1 MGDSYSFIANSGW
14 MAILCGIV
22 IIFVMVQS
30 ALFFRAAWRRSEE
43 LGIDKEARKKIVK
56 SSAVFSIVPSLPI
69 LISYVILMSALG
81 RFFPWLRLSV
91 IGSATYETM
100 SANMAVTAAGY
111 DSISSGNFT
120 PDTYV
125 MIMWAVTLGIMLSS
139 LAVLILKRYDKKMQ
153 SLSSNNKR
161 LGTMITSVMFL
172 GMMATF
178 SAPYIVDYKNITAL
192 VTIIVSAGSMFL
204 LDKASKKWK
213 PLKEFSF
220 AISMVAGMASA
231 CIASNVI
238 GGI

>member
-1 MGDSYSFIANSGW
+1 MGESYSFISNSGW
-14 MAILCGIV
+14 MVVLCGIV
-22 IIFVMVQS
+22 ICFVMVQS
-30 ALFFRAAWRRSEE
+30 ALFLKSAWKRSEE
-43 LGIDKEARKKIVK
+43 IGISISDRKKIVK
-56 SSAVFSIVPSLPI
+56 SSALFSIVPSLPI
-69 LISYVILMSALG
+69 LISYVILMPALG

-111 DSISSGNFT
+111 DSISSGDFG

-139 LAVLILKRYDKKMQ
+139 LAVLILKRYDKKLE
-153 SLSSNNKR
+153 SLNAGNKK

-178 SAPYIVDYKNITAL
+178 SAPYLVDYKNVVAVATMIL
-192 VTIIVSAGSMFL
+192 SAGSMYL
-204 LDKASKKWK
+204 LERVAKKWK
-213 PLKEFSF
+213 SLKEFSF
-220 AISMVAGMASA
+220 AMSMIVGMTGA
-231 CIASNVI
+231 CIVSNLM

>member
-1 MGDSYSFIANSGW
+1 MGDSYSFISNSGW
-14 MAILCGIV
+14 MAVLCGIV
-22 IIFVMVQS
+22 IIFVMIQS
-30 ALFFRAAWRRSEE
+30 ALFLRAAWRRSGEI
-43 LGIDKEARKKIVK
+43 GIDKTDRKKIIK

-69 LISYVILMSALG
+69 LISYVILMPALG

-111 DSISSGNFT
+111 DSLSSGNFT

-139 LAVLILKRYDKKMQ
+139 LAVLILKKYDKKMQ
-153 SLSSNNKR
+153 SLSSKNMAFT
-161 LGTMITSVMFL
+161 TMMTSIMFL

-178 SAPYIVDYKNITAL
+178 SAPYIVDYKNVTAI

-204 LDKASKKWK
+204 LEKASKKWK

-231 CIASNVI
+231 CIVTNVM

>member
-1 MGDSYSFIANSGW
+1 MSEIYSFISNSVP
-14 MAILCGIV
+14 MAVLCGIV

-43 LGIDKEARKKIVK
+43 IGISKADRKKIVK
-56 SSAVFSIVPSLPI
+56 SSALFSIVLSLPI
-69 LISYVILMSALG
+69 IISYVILMPALG

-100 SANMAVTAAGY
+100 AANMAVTAAGY
-111 DSISSGNFT
+111 DSISGGDF
-120 PDTYV
+120 PAETYV

-139 LAVLILKRYDKKMQ
+139 LAVLILKKYDKKMQ
-153 SLSSNNKR
+153 TISAGNKA

-178 SAPYIVDYKNITAL
+178 SAPYIVDYKNVVAIL
-192 VTIIVSAGSMFL
+192 TILISAGTMFL
-204 LDKASKKWK
+204 LEYLSGKWK
-213 PLKEFSF
+213 TLKEFSF
-220 AISMVAGMASA
+220 AVSMIAGMAGA
-231 CIASNVI
+231 CVISNVM